1 MDLGEE
7 AMKQGGR
14 SGVHTLVT
22 YREEGGRAVLSI
34 QKFDD
39 SIYVCRW
46 A

>member
-14 SGVHTLVT
+14 SGVLVT

-34 QKFDD
+34 QKYDD
-39 SIYVCRW
+39 SIYVCR
-46 A
+46 